1 MGFGY
6 WDYAAMVLYLASIV
20 GLGFLFARG
29 QYSTADYFLG
39 GRRFHWLPVAISMF
53 ASLFSAASYVA
64 APAEAYNHGMMLFLK
79 SIAVLLGVPPAVII
93 FVRFYRRLSLTTAYE
108 YLERRFDLRVRLLT
122 SFLFLLLRSFWLGV
136 VLYVS
141 AVALEPATGWP
152 IWFSILLVGVVA
164 TLYTTLGGMK
174 SVIWTDVIQ
183 FVVLL
188 GGVLLILATL
198 TWGPSQSLLGVWEY
212 AQQRDHALNQVADAS
227 FYSFDPFV
235 RYSLWA
241 IVISAVFTKL
251 SLAGADQISIQR
263 YLSTRNEKDASRSL
277 VWGTVL
283 GVPVMFLLYFSGL
296 GLLWFYE
303 THPDRALPN
312 MTGDYALPHFV
323 ANELPPGIGGI
334 VMAAILAAVM
344 STVDSGLNSLA
355 TCSITDFYARV
366 IRPKATERHK
376 LVLARILT
384 VAWGA
389 IAIACAGLIIWLFRA
404 RRGQNPL
411 VVISEV
417 TLGLF
422 GGIILG
428 VFLLG
433 VLTKRA
439 HARGVLIGAVI
450 GLAAALGITAPYY
463 FRELPPDAPRLS
475 FLWINIIGCLVTV
488 LLGYLTS
495 LVSVA
500 TGRRRRL

>member
-1 MGFGY
+1 
-6 WDYAAMVLYLASIV
+6 
-20 GLGFLFARG
+20 
-29 QYSTADYFLG
+29 
-39 GRRFHWLPVAISMF
+39 
-53 ASLFSAASYVA
+53 
-64 APAEAYNHGMMLFLK
+64 
-79 SIAVLLGVPPAVII
+79 
-93 FVRFYRRLSLTTAYE
+93 
-108 YLERRFDLRVRLLT
+108 
-122 SFLFLLLRSFWLGV
+122 
-136 VLYVS
+136 
-141 AVALEPATGWP
+141 
-152 IWFSILLVGVVA
+152 
-164 TLYTTLGGMK
+164 
-174 SVIWTDVIQ
+174 
-183 FVVLL
+183 
-188 GGVLLILATL
+188 
-198 TWGPSQSLLGVWEY
+198 
-212 AQQRDHALNQVADAS
+212 VADAN